1 MASKNQSNSKS
12 VKKQRLVFGVSFPVF
27 LMGLVSL
34 FTDISSESIQSIL
47 PLFIIEI
54 GGNILVLGLIS
65 GITNAI
71 ANVLKGITGW
81 MSDKINKRKP
91 FIVAG
96 YSLSNLSKPLIG
108 LSPSWGM
115 VLGLKT
121 ADRIGKGLRTSSRD
135 TLISYYA
142 TKKGKA
148 FGLHRAMDTLGA
160 VFGSLLAFLLLF
172 LAWSYS
178 QIIFFSIIPGL
189 IAVALLLPVKDVS
202 PEELDKKLK
211 RKNLKEKMEKIDR
224 NFIKLIVILG
234 VIEFASL
241 DVVFLILRAR
251 DYIPLDL
258 IYLIPVFYLILNI
271 VYTIFSPIN
280 GSLSDKFGRKP
291 IIIIGLSILLLSC
304 VILAFPV
311 EVSLF
316 SVVLII
322 IIYIMHGFYLAS
334 VDPISRAY
342 IADLAGKEKRG
353 RAYGYYYSSVGFI
366 GMSEALVFGF
376 IYSVF
381 NFTWAFIYI
390 SILLAV
396 CIVIFA
402 ITDFSKIVK
411 KGEVILH
418 FTGFQL

>member
-1 MASKNQSNSKS
+1 MI
-12 VKKQRLVFGVSFPVF
+12 FGVSIPVF

-47 PLFIIEI
+47 PLFIFEI
-54 GGNILVLGLIS
+54 GGSVLILGLIS

-71 ANVLKGITGW
+71 ANILKGITGW

-91 FIVAG
+91 FILAG
-96 YSLSNLSKPLIG
+96 YSLSNLSKPFIG
-108 LSPSWGM
+108 LSPSWEM
-115 VLGLKT
+115 VLGLKAT
-121 ADRIGKGLRTSSRD
+121 DRVGKGLRTSSRD
-135 TLISYYA
+135 ALISFYA

-148 FGLHRAMDTLGA
+148 FGMHRAMDTLGA

-172 LAWSYS
+172 YAWSYS
-178 QIIFFSIIPGL
+178 QIIFFSIIPGI
-189 IAVALLLPVKDVS
+189 IAIALLIPVKDVS

-211 RKNLKEKMEKIDR
+211 KKLRKETSEKIDR

-241 DVVFLILRAR
+241 DVVFLIARAT
-251 DYIPLDL
+251 DYIPSNL
-258 IYLIPVFYLILNI
+258 IYLIPVFYLIMNV

-280 GSLSDKFGRKP
+280 GSLSDKIGRKP
-291 IIIIGLSILLLSC
+291 MIVIGLSILLISC
-304 VILAFPV
+304 VILAFPI

-316 SVVLII
+316 SIILII
-322 IIYIMHGFYLAS
+322 VIYIMHGFYLAS

-342 IADLAGKEKRG
+342 IADLAGEEKRG
-353 RAYGYYYSSVGFI
+353 RAYGYYYFSVGFI
-366 GMSEALVFGF
+366 SMVEALVFGY

-381 NFTWAFIYI
+381 SYTWAFIYI

-396 CIVIFA
+396 CIVIFT
-402 ITDFSKIVK
+402 ITDFSKIIK
-411 KGEVILH
+411 KSEA
-418 FTGFQL
+418 

>member
-1 MASKNQSNSKS
+1 MSAKEQSNGLST
-12 VKKQRLVFGVSFPVF
+12 KKRRLIFGVSIPVF

-47 PLFIIEI
+47 PLFIFEI
-54 GGNILVLGLIS
+54 GGSVLALGIIS

-71 ANVLKGITGW
+71 ANILKGITGW
-81 MSDKINKRKP
+81 MSDKINRRKP

-108 LSPSWGM
+108 LSPSWEM

-121 ADRIGKGLRTSSRD
+121 TDRIGKGLRTSSRD

-142 TKKGKA
+142 EKKGRA

-160 VFGSLLAFLLLF
+160 VFGSLLAFILLYF
-172 LAWSYS
+172 AWTYS

-189 IAVALLLPVKDVS
+189 IAIALILPVKDIS
-202 PEELDKKLK
+202 SRELVKKSGMK
-211 RKNLKEKMEKIDR
+211 SKKERMEKIDK

-241 DVVFLILRAR
+241 DVVFLILRAA
-251 DYIPLDL
+251 DYVPVDL
-258 IYLIPVFYLILNI
+258 IFLIPIFYLILNL

-280 GSLSDKFGRKP
+280 GSLSDKIGRKP
-291 IIIIGLSILLLSC
+291 VIVVGLSILLISC
-304 VILAFPV
+304 IILAFPIQ
-311 EVSLF
+311 VSPF
-316 SVVLII
+316 SIVLII

-353 RAYGYYYSSVGFI
+353 RAYGYYYFSVGFI
-366 GMSEALVFGF
+366 SMVEALVFGF

-381 NFTWAFIYI
+381 SYTWAFIYI

-396 CIVIFA
+396 CIVIFT
-402 ITDFSKIVK
+402 ITDFSKIIK
-411 KGEVILH
+411 KKVE
-418 FTGFQL
+418 T

>member
-1 MASKNQSNSKS
+1 MTSNNQPNSNS
-12 VKKQRLVFGVSFPVF
+12 VKRGRFILGVSLPVF

-34 FTDISSESIQSIL
+34 FTDISSESIQSII
-47 PLFIIEI
+47 PLFILEI
-54 GGNILVLGLIS
+54 GGSTTILGLIS
-65 GITNAI
+65 GVTNAI
-71 ANVLKGITGW
+71 ANILKGITGW

-96 YSLSNLSKPLIG
+96 YTLSNLSKPLIG

-121 ADRIGKGLRTSSRD
+121 TDRIGKGLRTSSRD

-142 TKKGKA
+142 EKKGKA
-148 FGLHRAMDTLGA
+148 FGLHRAMDALGA

-172 LAWSYS
+172 LNFDYS
-178 QIIFFSIIPGL
+178 QIIIFSIIPGL
-189 IAVALLLPVKDVS
+189 IAIAFLLPVKDVS
-202 PEELDKKLK
+202 PEELDKKLGK
-211 RKNLKEKMEKIDR
+211 KNQKDKIEKIDR

-241 DVVFLILRAR
+241 DVVFIILRASY
-251 DYIPLDL
+251 YIPSGL
-258 IYLIPVFYLILNI
+258 IFLIPVFYLVLNV

-280 GSLSDKFGRKP
+280 GSLSDRFGRKP
-291 IIIIGLSILLLSC
+291 IIIIGLSILLISC

-311 EVSLF
+311 EISLF

-322 IIYIMHGFYLAS
+322 IIFIMHGFYLAS

-342 IADLAGKEKRG
+342 IADLVGKEKRG
-353 RAYGYYYSSVGFI
+353 RAYGYYYFSVGFI
-366 GMSEALVFGF
+366 SMAEALVFGYLYDAF
-376 IYSVF
+376 S
-381 NFTWAFIYI
+381 FTWAFIYI

-402 ITDFSKIVK
+402 VTDFSKIIK
-411 KGEVILH
+411 KS
-418 FTGFQL
+418 

>member
-1 MASKNQSNSKS
+1 MSTKEQSNGLST
-12 VKKQRLVFGVSFPVF
+12 KKKRLIFGVSIPVF

-47 PLFIIEI
+47 PLFIFEI
-54 GGNILVLGLIS
+54 GGSVLALGIIS

-71 ANVLKGITGW
+71 ANILKGITGW

-96 YSLSNLSKPLIG
+96 YTLSNLSKPLIG
-108 LSPSWGM
+108 LSPSWEM

-121 ADRIGKGLRTSSRD
+121 TDRIGKGLRTSSRD
-135 TLISYYA
+135 ALISYYA
-142 TKKGKA
+142 EKKGRA

-160 VFGSLLAFLLLF
+160 VFGSLLAFILLYF
-172 LAWSYS
+172 AWTYS

-189 IAVALLLPVKDVS
+189 IAIALILPVKDIS
-202 PEELDKKLK
+202 SRDLDKKSE
-211 RKNLKEKMEKIDR
+211 RKNKKEKMEKIDK

-241 DVVFLILRAR
+241 DVVFLILRAA
-251 DYIPLDL
+251 DYIPIDL
-258 IYLIPVFYLILNI
+258 IFLIPIFYLILNL

-280 GSLSDKFGRKP
+280 GSLSDKIGRKP
-291 IIIIGLSILLLSC
+291 IIVVGLLILLVSC
-304 VILAFPV
+304 VILAFPIQ
-311 EVSLF
+311 VSPF
-316 SVVLII
+316 SIVLII

-353 RAYGYYYSSVGFI
+353 RAYGYYYFSVGFI
-366 GMSEALVFGF
+366 SMVEALVFGY

-381 NFTWAFIYI
+381 SYTWAFIYI

-396 CIVIFA
+396 CIVIFT
-402 ITDFSKIVK
+402 ITDFSKIIK
-411 KGEVILH
+411 KAEK
-418 FTGFQL
+418 

>member
-1 MASKNQSNSKS
+1 MSTKEQSNGLST
-12 VKKQRLVFGVSFPVF
+12 KKKRLIFGVSIPVF

-47 PLFIIEI
+47 PLFIFEI
-54 GGNILVLGLIS
+54 GGSVLALGIIS

-71 ANVLKGITGW
+71 ANILKGITGW
-81 MSDKINKRKP
+81 MSDKINRRKP

-108 LSPSWGM
+108 LSPSWEM

-121 ADRIGKGLRTSSRD
+121 TDRIGKGLRTSSRD
-135 TLISYYA
+135 ALISYYA
-142 TKKGKA
+142 EKKGRA

-160 VFGSLLAFLLLF
+160 VFGSLLAFILLYF
-172 LAWSYS
+172 AWTYS

-189 IAVALLLPVKDVS
+189 IAIALILPVKDIS
-202 PEELDKKLK
+202 SRDLDKKPE
-211 RKNLKEKMEKIDR
+211 RKNKKEKMEKIDK

-241 DVVFLILRAR
+241 DVVFLILRAA
-251 DYIPLDL
+251 DYIPIDL
-258 IYLIPVFYLILNI
+258 IFLIPIFYLILNL

-280 GSLSDKFGRKP
+280 GSLSDKIGRKP
-291 IIIIGLSILLLSC
+291 IIVLGLSILLISC
-304 VILAFPV
+304 IILAFPIQ
-311 EVSLF
+311 VSPF
-316 SVVLII
+316 SLVLII

-353 RAYGYYYSSVGFI
+353 RAYGYYYFSVGFI
-366 GMSEALVFGF
+366 SMVEALVFGF
-376 IYSVF
+376 IYSAF
-381 NFTWAFIYI
+381 SYTWAFIYI

-396 CIVIFA
+396 CIVIFT
-402 ITDFSKIVK
+402 ITDFSKIIK
-411 KGEVILH
+411 KAEK
-418 FTGFQL
+418 

>member
-1 MASKNQSNSKS
+1 MAINNSTNNQSNSKS
-12 VKKQRLVFGVSFPVF
+12 IKKQRLVFGVSIPVV

-121 ADRIGKGLRTSSRD
+121 VDRIGKGLRTSSRD

-211 RKNLKEKMEKIDR
+211 RKNQKDKMEKIDR

-271 VYTIFSPIN
+271 IYTIFSPIN

-353 RAYGYYYSSVGFI
+353 RAYGYYYFSVGFI
-366 GMSEALVFGF
+366 SMVEALIFGYLYGAF
-376 IYSVF
+376 S
-381 NFTWAFIYI
+381 FTWAFIYI

-411 KGEVILH
+411 KR
-418 FTGFQL
+418 

>member
-1 MASKNQSNSKS
+1 MAINNQSNSKS
-12 VKKQRLVFGVSFPVF
+12 IKKQRLIFGVSIPVV

-47 PLFIIEI
+47 PLFILEI
-54 GGNILVLGLIS
+54 GGNVLVLGLIS

-108 LSPSWGM
+108 LSPSWEM

-121 ADRIGKGLRTSSRD
+121 TDRIGKGLRTSSRD

-160 VFGSLLAFLLLF
+160 VFGSLLSFLLLY

-189 IAVALLLPVKDVS
+189 IAVALLLPIKDVS

-211 RKNLKEKMEKIDR
+211 KKKQKEKMEKIDR

-251 DYIPLDL
+251 DYIPSDL

-291 IIIIGLSILLLSC
+291 IIIIGLSILLVSC

-322 IIYIMHGFYLAS
+322 IIYIMHGFYLSS

-353 RAYGYYYSSVGFI
+353 RAYGYYYFSVGFI
-366 GMSEALVFGF
+366 SMVEALIFSY
-376 IYSVF
+376 IYGAFS
-381 NFTWAFIYI
+381 FTWAFIYI

-402 ITDFSKIVK
+402 ITDFSKIMK
-411 KGEVILH
+411 KS
-418 FTGFQL
+418 

>member
-1 MASKNQSNSKS
+1 MTLRNQSNSKS
-12 VKKQRLVFGVSFPVF
+12 IKKKRLIFGVSIPVF

-47 PLFIIEI
+47 PLFILEI
-54 GGNILVLGLIS
+54 GGSTLVLGLIS
-65 GITNAI
+65 GVTNAI
-71 ANVLKGITGW
+71 ANILKGITGW

-121 ADRIGKGLRTSSRD
+121 TDRIGKGLRTSSRD
-135 TLISYYA
+135 ALISYYA
-142 TKKGKA
+142 EKKGKA

-172 LAWSYS
+172 FAWSYS

-189 IAVALLLPVKDVS
+189 IAVALLIPVKDVS
-202 PEELDKKLK
+202 PEELDKKLE
-211 RKNLKEKMEKIDR
+211 KEIQKSKMEKIDR

-241 DVVFLILRAR
+241 DVVFLILRAA
-251 DYIPLDL
+251 DYIPADL
-258 IYLIPVFYLILNI
+258 IYLIPVFYLILNL

-280 GSLSDKFGRKP
+280 GSLSDRFGRKP
-291 IIIIGLSILLLSC
+291 IIIIGLSILLVSC

-322 IIYIMHGFYLAS
+322 IIYVMHGFYLAS

-353 RAYGYYYSSVGFI
+353 RAYGYYYFSVGFI
-366 GMSEALVFGF
+366 SMAEALVFGF
-376 IYSVF
+376 LYGTF
-381 NFTWAFIYI
+381 NFTWAFVYI

-396 CIVIFA
+396 CIVIFG
-402 ITDFSKIVK
+402 ITDFSKIIK
-411 KGEVILH
+411 K
-418 FTGFQL
+418 

>member
-1 MASKNQSNSKS
+1 MSAKEQSDGLST
-12 VKKQRLVFGVSFPVF
+12 KKKRLIFGVSIPVF

-47 PLFIIEI
+47 PLFILDI
-54 GGNILVLGLIS
+54 GGSVLALGIIS

-71 ANVLKGITGW
+71 ANILKGITGW
-81 MSDKINKRKP
+81 MSDKINRRKP

-108 LSPSWGM
+108 LSPSWEM

-121 ADRIGKGLRTSSRD
+121 TDRIGKGLRTSSRD
-135 TLISYYA
+135 ALISYYA
-142 TKKGKA
+142 EKKGKA

-160 VFGSLLAFLLLF
+160 VFGSLLTFILLYF
-172 LAWSYS
+172 AWTYS

-189 IAVALLLPVKDVS
+189 IAVALILPVKDVS
-202 PEELDKKLK
+202 ARDFDKRSDKKHK
-211 RKNLKEKMEKIDR
+211 KEKMEKMDKH
-224 NFIKLIVILG
+224 FIKLIVILG

-241 DVVFLILRAR
+241 DVVFLILRAT
-251 DYIPLDL
+251 DYIPSDL
-258 IYLIPVFYLILNI
+258 IFLIPVFYLILNL

-280 GSLSDKFGRKP
+280 GSLSDKIGRKP
-291 IIIIGLSILLLSC
+291 IIVLGLSILLVSC
-304 VILAFPV
+304 IILAFPIQ
-311 EVSLF
+311 VSAF
-316 SVVLII
+316 SVALII

-353 RAYGYYYSSVGFI
+353 RAYGYYYFSVGFI
-366 GMSEALVFGF
+366 SMVEALVFGF
-376 IYSVF
+376 IYSAF
-381 NFTWAFIYI
+381 SYTWAFIYI

-396 CIVIFA
+396 CIVIFT
-402 ITDFSKIVK
+402 ITDFSKIIK
-411 KGEVILH
+411 KAEK
-418 FTGFQL
+418 

>member
-1 MASKNQSNSKS
+1 MSAKEQSNGLST
-12 VKKQRLVFGVSFPVF
+12 KKKRLIFGVSIPVF

-47 PLFIIEI
+47 PLFIFEI
-54 GGNILVLGLIS
+54 GGSVLALGIIS

-71 ANVLKGITGW
+71 ANILKGITGW
-81 MSDKINKRKP
+81 MSDKINRRKP
-91 FIVAG
+91 FIIAG

-108 LSPSWGM
+108 LSPSWEM

-121 ADRIGKGLRTSSRD
+121 TDRIGKGLRTSSRD
-135 TLISYYA
+135 ALISYYA
-142 TKKGKA
+142 EKKGRA

-160 VFGSLLAFLLLF
+160 VFGSLLAFILLYF
-172 LAWSYS
+172 AWTYS

-189 IAVALLLPVKDVS
+189 IAIALILPVKDIS
-202 PEELDKKLK
+202 SRDLDKKSE
-211 RKNLKEKMEKIDR
+211 RKNKKEKMEKIDK

-241 DVVFLILRAR
+241 DVVFLILRAA
-251 DYIPLDL
+251 DYIPIDL
-258 IYLIPVFYLILNI
+258 IFLIPIFYLILNL

-280 GSLSDKFGRKP
+280 GSLSDKIGRKP
-291 IIIIGLSILLLSC
+291 IIVVGLLILLVSC
-304 VILAFPV
+304 VILAFPIQ
-311 EVSLF
+311 VSPF
-316 SVVLII
+316 SIVLII

-353 RAYGYYYSSVGFI
+353 RAYGYYYFSVGFI
-366 GMSEALVFGF
+366 SMVEALVFGY

-381 NFTWAFIYI
+381 SYTWAFIYI
-390 SILLAV
+390 AILLAV
-396 CIVIFA
+396 CIVIFT

-411 KGEVILH
+411 KS
-418 FTGFQL
+418 

>member
-1 MASKNQSNSKS
+1 MTINNQSKSKS
-12 VKKQRLVFGVSFPVF
+12 IKKQRLIFGVSIPVF

-47 PLFIIEI
+47 PLFIIQI

-108 LSPSWGM
+108 LSPSWEM
-115 VLGLKT
+115 VLGLKST
-121 ADRIGKGLRTSSRD
+121 DRIGKGLRTSSRD

-189 IAVALLLPVKDVS
+189 IAVALILPVKDVS
-202 PEELDKKLK
+202 PEELDKKLEK
-211 RKNLKEKMEKIDR
+211 KIRKDKMEKIDR

-241 DVVFLILRAR
+241 DVVFLIIRAR
-251 DYIPLDL
+251 DYIPPDL

-291 IIIIGLSILLLSC
+291 IIVIGLSILLISC

-322 IIYIMHGFYLAS
+322 IIYIMHGFYLSS

-353 RAYGYYYSSVGFI
+353 RAYGYYYFSVGFI
-366 GMSEALVFGF
+366 SMVEALIFGYLYGAF
-376 IYSVF
+376 S
-381 NFTWAFIYI
+381 FTWAFVYI

-396 CIVIFA
+396 CIVIFT

-411 KGEVILH
+411 KS
-418 FTGFQL
+418 